1 MNVYLP
7 VTVATL
13 AKPRVFAKHGSPL
26 VRDDA
31 GLISGF
37 VDPLAI
43 TLSLSPLALHG
54 SPMPRVPDGRPEF
67 LDTSSSF
74 LESATRF
81 SSFQAQLQAALLP
94 QSLEFGEFMS
104 SARKKW
110 WSLHRKASGYPL
122 GGDTGGSPS
131 IPGGR
136 RQEALAVGL
145 WGLKL
150 FPILSLML
158 STDSKRIPLGMMVR
172 GRRL

>member
-81 SSFQAQLQAALLP
+81 SSFSGPASSCTFTPIFGIRRIYELCKEKMVESSQK
-94 QSLEFGEFMS
+94 SLRIPIRRRYRREPLNPRGT
-104 SARKKW
+104 SARGVG
-110 WSLHRKASGYPL
+110 SGAL
-122 GGDTGGSPS
+122 GTKIVSNFVLNAIYG
-131 IPGGR
+131 
-136 RQEALAVGL
+136 
-145 WGLKL
+145 
-150 FPILSLML
+150 F
-158 STDSKRIPLGMMVR
+158 
-172 GRRL
+172 